1 MSARSSN
8 APSVIVAVAAG
19 IALLYFFR
27 DVLIPFVLALVVV
40 VLVNALVRFVGN
52 RAPGA
57 PLWTVV
63 SLAGLIVL
71 SGAVAVAFILFEGA
85 ANLVRQA
92 PDLVARI
99 EHLVAQGGRA
109 FGLGQSLHLATLIGD
124 IPVPELAGSIAG
136 GVTSSPP

>member
-85 ANLVRQA
+85 ANLEEIVDLGARQLPHGDA
-92 PDLVARI
+92 AIRLEGKQPV
-99 EHLVAQGGRA
+99 GGQAAKR
-109 FGLGQSLHLATLIGD
+109 LAD
-124 IPVPELAGSIAG
+124 R
-136 GVTSSPP
+136 